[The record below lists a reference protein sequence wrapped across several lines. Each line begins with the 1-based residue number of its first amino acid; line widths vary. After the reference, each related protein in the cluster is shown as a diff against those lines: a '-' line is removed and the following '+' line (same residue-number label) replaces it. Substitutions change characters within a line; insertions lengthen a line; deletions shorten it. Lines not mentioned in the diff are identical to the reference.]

1 MLNQLRNKDSKSQT
15 FETVKNQTSQFEE
28 SPFSLSR
35 DTLTVNNEKIEELL
49 RKVDGFHKE
58 FHEHKRNNDFKF
70 QGFSSGPNIS
80 FPVFENISIQNNVN
94 IHSKHLNL
102 TFYLQRNKDIMVDLD
117 LNKITDPAV
126 QDIHKQLENNISWD
140 GEIFLKKKNNLEE
153 HGRYFLIESIESQ
166 NVRLEYYNQ
175 PDSSILLLH

>member
-58 FHEHKRNNDFKF
+58 FHEYKRNNDFK
-70 QGFSSGPNIS
+70 
-80 FPVFENISIQNNVN
+80 
-94 IHSKHLNL
+94 
-102 TFYLQRNKDIMVDLD
+102 
-117 LNKITDPAV
+117 
-126 QDIHKQLENNISWD
+126 
-140 GEIFLKKKNNLEE
+140 
-153 HGRYFLIESIESQ
+153 
-166 NVRLEYYNQ
+166 
-175 PDSSILLLH
+175 